1 MTVPR
6 NKSKVE
12 LECMNCGATEY
23 MVVEHDW
30 NLSEEAVELRTICMK
45 CDAREMVV
53 VRITDITDLSPMEL
67 PDRVQN
73 VIKEMIST
81 VGEANPEE
89 RTQLYRVY
97 RDTYEYLRKTFKCTV
112 EP

>member
-1 MTVPR
+1 MVVPR

-12 LECMNCGATEY
+12 LECMDCGAKEE
-23 MVVEHDW
+23 MIVEHDW

-53 VRITDITDLSPMEL
+53 VRITDITDLPQEDL

-73 VIKEMIST
+73 VIKEMVNT
-81 VGEANPEE
+81 VSEATPDE
-89 RTQLYRVY
+89 RTQLYRAY
-97 RDTYEYLRKTFKCTV
+97 HDTYEYLRKTFKCSV